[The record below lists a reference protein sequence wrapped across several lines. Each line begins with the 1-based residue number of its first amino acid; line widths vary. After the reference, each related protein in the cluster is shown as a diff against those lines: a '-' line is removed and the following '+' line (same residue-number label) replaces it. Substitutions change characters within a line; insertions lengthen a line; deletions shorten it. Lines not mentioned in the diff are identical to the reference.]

1 MTLFRSSHIRILLL
15 CSSLLSSAALGG
27 EVAFRISNDTI
38 GGGIEGDL
46 GSSGLVAGFEHF
58 YKDRNKSINISNVN
72 LHIKGQTAIANMPTT
87 VMLGLEATHMK
98 EGKFKG
104 SAIAFG
110 GNVRVNIPASPG
122 LSTELRGHY
131 APNIVAYGDSDRYTH
146 LRAQINYRI
155 IQTADLSLGYQYL
168 NTGVEDSSKDRT
180 FESGLFVGLKLS
192 F

>member
-1 MTLFRSSHIRILLL
+1 MNLFRFPHILILLL
-15 CSSLLSSAALGG
+15 CSSLLSATANAG

-58 YKDRNKSINISNVN
+58 YKDRNKSVNISNVN
-72 LHIKGQTAIANMPTT
+72 LHTKGQTAIANLPTT
-87 VMLGLEATHMK
+87 IMLGLEATHMK

-110 GNVRVNIPASPG
+110 GNVRINIPESPG
-122 LSTELRGHY
+122 LSTEFRGHY
-131 APNIVAYGDSDRYTH
+131 APDIVAYGDSDRYTH
-146 LRAQINYRI
+146 LRAQVNYRI
-155 IQTADLSLGYQYL
+155 IQTADISLGYQYL
-168 NTGVEDSSKDRT
+168 NTGVEGNGKDRT
-180 FESGLFVGLKLS
+180 FESGLFAGLKLS